1 METYSLRDYYFIINP
16 AAGKGTAQKELIRQ
30 IRATL
35 PAGSYHLYATSGVG
49 NGERYVDTLATQ
61 AVAEL

>member
-1 METYSLRDYYFIINP
+1 METNSLRDYYFIINP

-35 PAGSYHLYATSGVG
+35 PAGSYHIYATTGVG
-49 NGERYVDTLATQ
+49 DG
-61 AVAEL
+61 